1 MSLTQKNKPD
11 SKKICL
17 RPFAGTLLGWFS
29 IAGFVLAVLAV
40 ILTFFLSFEGFKAGE
55 MGAMIG
61 IFGSVGLLFLIPWMI
76 FKLVLAIGIFKGR
89 KWAVVISLVF
99 TIIGFI
105 PGFFMLG
112 TGIGPFLFS
121 IGFLT
126 MVLWAEIRCLKHPYY
141 NPIAVM
147 E

>member
-1 MSLTQKNKPD
+1 MRLIQKNKQN
-11 SKKICL
+11 SIKRCK
-17 RPFAGTLLGWFS
+17 RPLEGTLLGWFS
-29 IAGFVLAVLAV
+29 IAGFALALSLTVFIS
-40 ILTFFLSFEGFKAGE
+40 ILSYEGFESGE

-61 IFGSVGLLFLIPWMI
+61 IFGSIGLLFLVPWMI
-76 FKLVLAIGIFKGR
+76 FKLILSIGIFKGR

-126 MVLWAEIRCLKHPYY
+126 IMLWAEIRCLKHPYY
-141 NPIAVM
+141 NPIAEM